1 MWEKQTMRKASKE
14 HHFSLLP
21 YREPPGTA
29 PTVWTAEVR
38 ELSSRHFI
46 YFASSN
52 LHVTCTS
59 HKSSGSPGP
68 KNKGPYPTSLDGKAA
83 VRILNPSPFDAK
95 DLALHSRGLLMW
107 AELMGLRSFPPEA
120 LFKIR
125 VGFGLKT
132 TAVPA

>member
-1 MWEKQTMRKASKE
+1 MGKASKE
-14 HHFSLLP
+14 HHFFSFLP

-29 PTVWTAEVR
+29 PRVWTAEVR
-38 ELSSRHFI
+38 ERSSRHFI

-68 KNKGPYPTSLDGKAA
+68 YPTSLDGKAA
-83 VRILNPSPFDAK
+83 VRILHPSPFDAK
-95 DLALHSRGLLMW
+95 DLALDSRGLLTW
-107 AELMGLRSFPPEA
+107 AELMGLRSLPPEA
-120 LFKIR
+120 RLKIR